1 MTALDAV
8 FYLVAS
14 RAERPWRSLHLRMTR
29 KVPALQPGEVAIRVD
44 LQLPEALFV
53 RPTLKATITV
63 PADQV
68 SRPTINAAVVENIRE
83 VLQQQL
89 GVNLRIAL
97 VEPEDHR

>member
-1 MTALDAV
+1 MSTLDGV

-14 RAERPWRSLHLRMTR
+14 RATRGYRSLGLRLSRRSPHLG
-29 KVPALQPGEVAIRVD
+29 PGEVAIRVA
-44 LQLPEALFV
+44 LELPAALFE
-53 RPTLKATITV
+53 RPALQAKIAV

-89 GVNLRIAL
+89 GVNLTISV
-97 VEPEDHR
+97 VEPEHKA